1 MKICLVGCGKMGSSL
16 LEGWSLL
23 NLINEILI
31 IEPNLKNI
39 PKELIR
45 IKKFYFYND
54 LTKIENSNVFDII
67 VLAVKPQVMKDV
79 VIQLSKLNIKSKAW
93 LSIAA
98 GLSVNFFENYLGHNQ
113 AIIRTI
119 PNTPSSVLKG
129 ITAMY
134 FNTNCN
140 SQIIENA
147 EMLLNAVGE
156 TIKVNDDYLGHNQAI
171 IRTIPNTP
179 SSVLKGITAMYF
191 NTNCNSQIIEN
202 AEMLLNAVGETIKV
216 NDEELMDAYTAVSG
230 SGPAYIYYM
239 VEAMIDAGI
248 QIGIHPDNAKKL
260 AEKTLVGSAYLLENR
275 NVDAQE
281 LRKAVTSPKG
291 TTEAGLEV
299 LMRDNNFFNLVKNA
313 INEAKNRGK
322 DLGKLQS

>member
-23 NLINEILI
+23 SLIHEILI
-31 IEPNLKNI
+31 IEPNSDNI

-79 VIQLSKLNIKSKAW
+79 VTQLSKLNIKSNAW

-147 EMLLNAVGE
+147 EML
-156 TIKVNDDYLGHNQAI
+156 
-171 IRTIPNTP
+171 
-179 SSVLKGITAMYF
+179 M
-191 NTNCNSQIIEN
+191 
-202 AEMLLNAVGETIKV
+202 NAVGETIKV
-216 NDEELMDAYTAVSG
+216 NDEELMDAYTAISG

-248 QIGIHPDNAKKL
+248 QIGIDPKNAKIL
-260 AEKTLVGSAYLLENR
+260 AEKTLVGSAYLLENK

-291 TTEAGLEV
+291 TTEAGLEI
-299 LMRDNNFFNLVKNA
+299 LMKDNNFFNLVKNA

-322 DLGKLQS
+322 DLGKAIVLNLFNV

>member
-79 VIQLSKLNIKSKAW
+79 VIQLSKLNIKSNAW

-98 GLSVNFFENYLGHNQ
+98 GLPVNFFENYLGFNQ

-119 PNTPSSVLKG
+119 PNTPSSILKG

-134 FNTNCN
+134 FNINCD
-140 SQIIENA
+140 SQITENA
-147 EMLLNAVGE
+147 
-156 TIKVNDDYLGHNQAI
+156 TIL
-171 IRTIPNTP
+171 
-179 SSVLKGITAMYF
+179 M
-191 NTNCNSQIIEN
+191 
-202 AEMLLNAVGETIKV
+202 NAVGETIKV

-299 LMRDNNFFNLVKNA
+299 LMKDNNFFNLVKNA

-322 DLGKLQS
+322 DLGKL

>member
-23 NLINEILI
+23 SIISEILI
-31 IEPNLKNI
+31 IEPNQESISKD
-39 PKELIR
+39 LIKF
-45 IKKFYFYND
+45 KKFNFYSD
-54 LTKIENSNVFDII
+54 LLEIENSNFFDIT

-79 VIQLSKLNIKSKAW
+79 VIKLSDQNIKSNAW

-98 GLSVNFFENYLGHNQ
+98 GLPVNFFENYLGDNQ

-119 PNTPSSVLKG
+119 PNTPSSILKG

-134 FNTNCN
+134 FNINCN

-147 EMLLNAVGE
+147 EML
-156 TIKVNDDYLGHNQAI
+156 
-171 IRTIPNTP
+171 
-179 SSVLKGITAMYF
+179 M
-191 NTNCNSQIIEN
+191 
-202 AEMLLNAVGETIKV
+202 NAVGETIKV

-248 QIGIHPDNAKKL
+248 QIGIDPKNAKKL

-299 LMRDNNFFNLVKNA
+299 LMKDNKFFNLVKKA

-322 DLGKLQS
+322 DLGKL